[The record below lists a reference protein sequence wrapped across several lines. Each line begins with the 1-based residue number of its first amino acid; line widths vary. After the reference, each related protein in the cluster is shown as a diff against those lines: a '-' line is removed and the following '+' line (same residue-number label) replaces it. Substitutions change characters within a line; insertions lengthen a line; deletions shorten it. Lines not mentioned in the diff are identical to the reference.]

1 MLKSSMTST
10 AAILIVAACCLVWSR
25 TPADA
30 QQQPAV
36 ERKVL
41 LQGVSPMPAYDMALV
56 EVKIPVGGR
65 EGRHMHPGKLMVHV
79 LDGALTLDYE
89 GKPTVT
95 YKAGETFAVEPGKVH
110 EGMNIGNVPMRA
122 IASFVTEKGKPLTTQ
137 VK

>member
-1 MLKSSMTST
+1 MLKSSITR
-10 AAILIVAACCLVWSR
+10 VAVVLTVAVCSLVWSR
-25 TPADA
+25 ALADA
-30 QQQPAV
+30 QQAPTV

-41 LQGVSPMPAYDMALV
+41 LQQESPASGYDMALV

-79 LDGALTLDYE
+79 VEGALTLDYE

-95 YKAGETFAVEPGKVH
+95 YKPGETFAVEPGKVH
-110 EGMNIGNVPMRA
+110 EGMNKGNVPMRA
-122 IASFVTEKGKPLTTQ
+122 IASFVTEKGKPLTIQ